1 MKPKYEP
8 KIYRVSYL
16 IWAMD
21 KEDALNNTGLCEA
34 KVTEVIEFKRE
45 AS

>member
-1 MKPKYEP
+1 MKPKPEP

-16 IWAMD
+16 IWALD
-21 KEDALNNTGLCEA
+21 KNDALNNKGLCEA
-34 KVTEVIEFKRE
+34 KISEVVEFRLE